1 MSENKFSINEIEHAF
16 MHSAASLAAEAVK
29 ITGDFSCGLYITDLS
44 ALLLSRVIHSLE
56 SKSNSEK
63 LKSQKESIMDL
74 FKED

>member
-16 MHSAASLAAEAVK
+16 MHSAASLAAEAAK
-29 ITGDFSCGLYITDLS
+29 ITGNFSSGLYVTDLS
-44 ALLLSRVIHSLE
+44 ALVLARAVNSLE

>member
-16 MHSAASLAAEAVK
+16 MLSAASLAAKATK
-29 ITGDFSCGLYITDLS
+29 ITGNFSSGLYVTDLS
-44 ALLLSRVIHSLE
+44 ALVLARAVHSLE